1 MVALKPSEV
10 ERFLEKPA
18 GRAGIVLVYGP
29 DDGLVAERAEKLVRS
44 AGGRGDDPFS
54 FVRLDGATVADDP
67 ARLIDEATTVS
78 LFGSR
83 RIVWVR
89 DAGARNILPAIAPLL
104 EPPDTDAL
112 VIVEAGDL
120 KKGTPLRK
128 RIEDHP
134 TAIAIACYSDGVAE
148 ISRLID
154 AELGPSGLT
163 IDRDAR
169 ELLESLL
176 GGDRLASRGEIRKLC
191 LYAQGSGRIALGD
204 VTAIVGDA
212 SAFALDELVDAT
224 AGGDVAEADHLIAR
238 LVASGTPATVAGTV
252 LMRHFQMLERARAE
266 VRPGHGPAEVVAAM
280 RPPVFF
286 RRRET
291 IARQLSTWSAER
303 LARALALLDEAM
315 LRSRRIQP
323 LADAVI
329 TDAILTLARVARSAR
344 RR

>member
-1 MVALKPSEV
+1 MVALKPTEIDRFIDRPI
-10 ERFLEKPA
+10 ERGA
-18 GRAGIVLVYGP
+18 VVLVFGP
-29 DDGLVAERAEKLVRS
+29 DDGLVAERAEKIIRT
-44 AGGRGDDPFS
+44 AGGRRDDPFS
-54 FVRLDGATVADDP
+54 FVRLDGAAIADDP
-67 ARLIDEATTVS
+67 ARLIDEAGTVS

-89 DAGARNILPAIAPLL
+89 DAGGRNLLPAVAPLL
-104 EPPDTDAL
+104 DPPIADAL
-112 VIVEAGDL
+112 VVIEAGDL

-128 RIEDHP
+128 KVEDHP
-134 TAIAIACYSDGVAE
+134 SGIAIACYADGAAD

-154 AELGPSGLT
+154 TELGPAKLS
-163 IDRDAR
+163 IDREAR

-191 LYAQGSGRIALGD
+191 LYAQGSGRITLDD

-212 SAFALDELVDAT
+212 STFALDELVDAT
-224 AGGDVAEADHLIAR
+224 AGGDLATADELIGK
-238 LVASGTPATVAGTV
+238 LVASGTPASVAGTV
-252 LMRHFQMLERARAE
+252 LLRHFQMLERARAA
-266 VRPGHGPAEVVAAM
+266 VRPGHGAAEVVAAM

-291 IARQLSTWSAER
+291 ITRQLSIWTPER

-315 LRSRRIQP
+315 YRSRRIQP
-323 LADAVI
+323 LADAAI
-329 TDAILTLARVARSAR
+329 TDAVLTLARVARAAR